1 MKKFKVT
8 LIETLERVVE
18 IEAENYHAAQKITMN
33 KYDAEEDGFV
43 LTADN
48 SESFIEIGDVE
59 EIEND

>member
-18 IEAENYHAAQKITMN
+18 IEAENYHAAQKIAMN